1 MLGMHGIRYGIKHP
15 EIFKAE
21 LKAMKRVSDE
31 GKKIGILSPQV
42 ISVEEIKKLKGFLK
56 EIGFDQAKVGVM
68 IETPASVQL
77 IKEFCEEKIDFIS
90 FGTNDLTQYTLAV
103 DRGNQEVQ
111 GLYNESDL
119 SILYQIEHVLK
130 ICKEYGVETSICGQ
144 AGSQKEMVKFLVE
157 KGIDSISVNAD
168 VAADIAN
175 YVAELEGRTAEQKE
189 ERKQPEEAFVKPE
202 HFEPEEAGEEVSEE
216 TYKEPT
222 PEPKEEFPM
231 MKGAEPVQEK
241 EPDIQEE
248 PPPETQPQLEPEPIE
263 EKEEPESKVQEQP
276 APESKPDKILSESE
290 VKEEEPGE
298 EKEEKQDEPKEEVLD
313 VF

>member
-1 MLGMHGIRYGIKHP
+1 MLFR
-15 EIFKAE
+15 
-21 LKAMKRVSDE
+21 S
-31 GKKIGILSPQV
+31 
-42 ISVEEIKKLKGFLK
+42 
-56 EIGFDQAKVGVM
+56 
-68 IETPASVQL
+68 
-77 IKEFCEEKIDFIS
+77 
-90 FGTNDLTQYTLAV
+90 YTLAV

-119 SILYQIEHVLK
+119 SILYQIEYVLK

-189 ERKQPEEAFVKPE
+189 ERKQPEEAFVKPRYI
-202 HFEPEEAGEEVSEE
+202 EPEEAGEEVSEE

-222 PEPKEEFPM
+222 PKPDEEEFPM
-231 MKGAEPVQEK
+231 MKGAEPVQE
-241 EPDIQEE
+241 EPELEKEE
-248 PPPETQPQLEPEPIE
+248 PPPETQPKLEPEPIE
-263 EKEEPESKVQEQP
+263 EKEEPEPEVQEQP
-276 APESKPDKILSESE
+276 AFESKPDKIQSETE
-290 VKEEEPGE
+290 VKEGEPNE
-298 EKEEKQDEPKEEVLD
+298 EKEEKQDEPDEEVLD